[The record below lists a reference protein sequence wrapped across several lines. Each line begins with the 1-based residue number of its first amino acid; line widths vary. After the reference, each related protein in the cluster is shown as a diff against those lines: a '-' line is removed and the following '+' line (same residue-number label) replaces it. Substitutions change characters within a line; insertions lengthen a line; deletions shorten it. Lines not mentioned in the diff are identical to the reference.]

1 MIILQLPPC
10 RLYPKI
16 CQIISNQYPN
26 SLYIHEVF
34 ELTQDK
40 FFNNI
45 NNRLKITPKTFKF
58 QRSPITFGIFDINKI
73 KKQPNDLHLTI
84 KFEKSD
90 LIREYFAGLRYY
102 GSLKFYKT
110 IQSESQKC
118 LFDLLSRFN
127 DFEDEDL
134 FDFIINERNAN
145 TSLNYKNISYRL
157 REELL
162 HQDGEFDYVGS
173 FDNWAKTIEEIKN
186 KTGIDL
192 TELKEQRTKS
202 YKQQ

>member
-1 MIILQLPPC
+1 M
-10 RLYPKI
+10 
-16 CQIISNQYPN
+16 
-26 SLYIHEVF
+26 
-34 ELTQDK
+34 
-40 FFNNI
+40 
-45 NNRLKITPKTFKF
+45 
-58 QRSPITFGIFDINKI
+58 
-73 KKQPNDLHLTI
+73 
-84 KFEKSD
+84 
-90 LIREYFAGLRYY
+90 
-102 GSLKFYKT
+102 
-110 IQSESQKC
+110 
-118 LFDLLSRFN
+118 SRFN